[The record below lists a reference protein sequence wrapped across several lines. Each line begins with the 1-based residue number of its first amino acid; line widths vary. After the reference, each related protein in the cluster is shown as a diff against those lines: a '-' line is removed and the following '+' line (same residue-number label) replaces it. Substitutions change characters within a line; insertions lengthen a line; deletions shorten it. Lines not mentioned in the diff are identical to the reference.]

1 MKINPTHMKKKA
13 EAAEGLLKSLS
24 NRNRLMILCL
34 LVDGERSVGEL
45 VMALEVNGPT
55 VSQHLTLLRKDGL
68 VKTRRDGQTIWYSI
82 SSEPAR
88 KVIETLYRIYCA

>member
-1 MKINPTHMKKKA
+1 MLTNA

-34 LVDGERSVGEL
+34 LIEAERSVGEL
-45 VMALEVNGPT
+45 VAELELHGPT
-55 VSQHLTLLRKDGL
+55 VSQHLALLRKDGL

-88 KVIETLYRIYCA
+88 KILETLYRIYCT